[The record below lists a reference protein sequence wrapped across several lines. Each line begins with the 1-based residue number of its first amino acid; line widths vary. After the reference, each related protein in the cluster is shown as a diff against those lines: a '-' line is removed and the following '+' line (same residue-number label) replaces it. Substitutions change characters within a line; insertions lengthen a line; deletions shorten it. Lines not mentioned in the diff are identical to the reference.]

1 MFTTSFTSLRRL
13 SGQVLTLL
21 LSTAALCAPMAA
33 QTPSVVSSF
42 PVAVPHNESYGNPW
56 QVAVDNHGD
65 FVLFDFKTGGVYEYP
80 GNGGPEIT
88 IGAPNQLAGG
98 FTDSGIAIDPRN
110 NNMYLNNNYNG
121 GLMEL
126 PYDSATGTWDLPP
139 VVVAGGLA
147 GNLGGTCG
155 NYFQSAGMAINDN
168 GVLAVATENGCGVE
182 IFTVPIDASG
192 NFGAA
197 TPIISNMSGRARTVA
212 IDDAGN
218 ISFTEDTSSGIPGAF
233 FLPAGTVGLSGDTGL
248 TRIDPEPGTPLVPG
262 NVSGVS
268 TDKAGNLY
276 ITYLPDGIK
285 PNEPQGVYLVPLE
298 SGAPNPAQAV
308 LLADTPAPGNAV
320 LDQAHSILFV
330 PITTWQGFKDVVK
343 IYLNRSELGATAVG
357 SAPGAPATITY
368 TFESTVTPNNFLI
381 EQNGGN
387 AFATGSLTGCGIVTA
402 TDPKTNQP
410 ITTYTTYNAG
420 QTCTIPVTFTPTTT
434 GDYAATL
441 VMLDKSNNVLASTEL
456 HGLGQGSD
464 AIVSPGLE
472 APIGSGLQAPSQVAT
487 DASGNVYVADSGL
500 GKVLQYPKGAGAITA
515 PVSIGTGL
523 TAPTGVAVD
532 GSGNVLIA
540 DSGNVIEVP
549 YGPTGLS
556 TAGQSTLFTG
566 FGTNVKLAVDG
577 VGNIF
582 VADPDNQRV
591 AEFTN
596 LVVGSIEN
604 DITGLNQLS
613 AITADGSGDVFFAAG
628 QNLIEIPAF
637 GTQTTVLNSLSGA
650 TGLAVDPSG
659 SVYVTSATQTVRIP
673 NQSGTLNASSAVTIA
688 PDVIKPTSV
697 AVDASSNVYITDAAA
712 EDVDYV
718 DANGLLNLGT
728 LATITST
735 STASAT
741 IFDAGNLPLNITAFS
756 ATPDYSVTTN
766 TCVGTPVSL
775 GGSCSATVTF
785 NPGAGDQGSLTG
797 QLILSSDAVNSPVAI
812 DTVGVGA
819 ALSAS
824 TTTITVTNPTVT
836 NVPVAVNVVSSSG
849 TGPVPTGNI
858 TITVTGSGFSP
869 ITSTQPLV
877 NGTYSVN
884 LTTVPAGADTFTA
897 NYGGDRIYGTSTSS
911 TKVTVGQ
918 GSLSLIQPTLSAV
931 PTYVLSGGTG
941 SFEPYDSSQIPY
953 YYNYP
958 LSVITANGAPLL
970 GVPILDTNGKQVG
983 IDYGHVTY
991 QVAGGVTACTGSG
1004 SIINVNADGTAPLPT
1019 NCLDINNS
1027 NNQIPDV
1034 ITSYTITPIYT
1045 GNTDP
1050 NYTPVTGTPFTVIAI
1065 RNPMVIITSNPATLS
1080 VSAGST
1086 TSATLTLTSLLGYGV
1101 LGVNGDLNNYSL
1113 PVAMDC
1119 DGLPAHATCSFSYA
1133 TPDPSD
1139 PHSVDVTPTAPGQ
1152 VVMTINT
1159 NVAVGTSS
1167 TAGFGRNWIAF
1178 LAVFVVSLLGLAFG
1192 KKRSL
1197 RSALLS
1203 GMCLLLFSGAIAG
1216 LSACSTAQIGT
1227 TPILTTQKGTYTITV
1242 TAKQVGSKV
1251 IPGNTPGTTQTVYGN
1266 GNQMSIPFT
1275 MTLNVQ

>member
-21 LSTAALCAPMAA
+21 LSTAALCAPMTA

-42 PVAVPHNESYGNPW
+42 SVAVPHNESYGNPW

-197 TPIISNMSGRARTVA
+197 TPIVSNMSGRARTVS

-218 ISFTEDTSSGIPGAF
+218 IAYTEDTSSGGLSGAF
-233 FLPAGTVGLSGDTGL
+233 FIPAGTTGL
-248 TRIDPEPGTPLVPG
+248 TSDTAVARIDPNLG
-262 NVSGVS
+262 NVQGVS
-268 TDKAGNLY
+268 NDKLGNLY
-276 ITYLPDGIK
+276 VADGSV
-285 PNEPQGVYLVPLE
+285 GVYLVPLQ
-298 SGAPNPAQAV
+298 SGTPNPAQTT
-308 LLADTPAPGNAV
+308 LLTSAPAQGNAS
-320 LDQAHSILFV
+320 LDQAHGVLFV
-330 PITTWQGFKDVVK
+330 PISAWQGFKDVVK
-343 IYLNRSELGATAVG
+343 VYLNRAALGAVTAG
-357 SAPGAPATITY
+357 SSTGAAAAVTY
-368 TFESTVTPNNFLI
+368 SFSSTVTPANFII
-381 EQNGGN
+381 EQDGAS
-387 AFATGSLTGCGIVTA
+387 AFTLGSFTGCGIGTSSSG
-402 TDPKTNQP
+402 P
-410 ITTYTTYNAG
+410 TYTPYNAG
-420 QTCTIPVTFTPTTT
+420 QSCTLPVTFTPTTT

-441 VMLDKSNNVLASTEL
+441 LMLDKSNNVLASTEL

-549 YGPTGLS
+549 YGPTGLN

-637 GTQTTVLNSLSGA
+637 GTQNTVLNSLSGA

-673 NQSGTLNASSAVTIA
+673 NQSGMLNASAAVTIA

-697 AVDASSNVYITDAAA
+697 AVDASGNVYITDAAA

-735 STASAT
+735 STANAT

-766 TCVGTPVSL
+766 TCVGTPVAL

-836 NVPVAVNVVSSSG
+836 NVPVVVNVVPTSG

-897 NYGGDRIYGTSTSS
+897 NYAGDRIYGTSTAS

-918 GSLSLIQPTLSAV
+918 GGLTLMQPAASAV
-931 PTYVLSGGTG
+931 PTYVLSGSTG
-941 SFEPYDSSQIPY
+941 SDEPYDGSQIPY

-958 LSVITANGAPLL
+958 LSVLTANGAPLL
-970 GVPILDTNGKQVG
+970 GVPILNGAGTQIGV
-983 IDYGHVTY
+983 DYGQVTY
-991 QVAGGVTACTGSG
+991 EVSGGATACTGSA
-1004 SIINVNADGTAPLPT
+1004 STISVNSDGTAPLPT
-1019 NCLDINNS
+1019 NCLNINNS
-1027 NNQIPDV
+1027 NNQIPDI
-1034 ITSYTITPIYT
+1034 ITSYTITPVYS

-1101 LGVNGDLNNYSL
+1101 LGANGNLNNYSL
-1113 PVAMDC
+1113 PLGMDC

-1139 PHSVDVTPTAPGQ
+1139 PNSVDVTPTTPGQ

-1197 RSALLS
+1197 RSALIS

-1251 IPGNTPGTTQTVYGN
+1251 IPGSTPGTTQTVYGN